1 MEHYDYSTL
10 DELVHQVTKV
20 EIQLKWGVSTRD
32 LCWTPSLIGFKR
44 KSKNIPNVDKV
55 NHGY

>member
-20 EIQLKWGVSTRD
+20 EIQLK
-32 LCWTPSLIGFKR
+32 
-44 KSKNIPNVDKV
+44 
-55 NHGY
+55 